1 MELVSQSHATPAG
14 GSGQSEMLRR
24 MRYSA
29 SAGCV
34 SPCSFPR
41 MELAA
46 SIPSY
51 DQAEITA
58 VNYFEIIRVKSSD
71 SQKRYFVLVVIRT
84 DIRQ

>member
-1 MELVSQSHATPAG
+1 
-14 GSGQSEMLRR
+14 
-24 MRYSA
+24 
-29 SAGCV
+29 
-34 SPCSFPR
+34 